1 MAFTDP
7 SHFHLG
13 KRTDLF
19 GTGTVYRAYSVGK
32 DGYPVPEELYFFSSA
47 SRAVRALQDIPC
59 SLADKEGNVIGNGTI
74 PKGSYLRL
82 LRTDNASICDLQIVD
97 NSCVTPQGE
106 SDWRYY
112 LLNQPVM
119 PDYDAEIYRIK
130 IDASQ
135 FPSKINGTDEDT
147 LFQGIIYAG

>member
-59 SLADKEGNVIGNGTI
+59 SLVDKEGNVIGNGTI

-130 IDASQ
+130 IDASH
-135 FPSKINGTDEDT
+135 FPAKINGIDEDS